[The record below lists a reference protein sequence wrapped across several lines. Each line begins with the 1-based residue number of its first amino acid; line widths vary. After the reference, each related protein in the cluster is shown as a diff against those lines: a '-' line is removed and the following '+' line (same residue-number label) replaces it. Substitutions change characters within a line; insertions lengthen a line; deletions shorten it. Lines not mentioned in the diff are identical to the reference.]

1 MSKKASKKQAVTAA
15 SAVVKIKHDPVKLK
29 QLSPHPIGDAKY
41 FGFEPLYEVQPKE
54 FRTSALCKSLNWYTR
69 FFDRKT
75 AKTLMVQYLELSDRH
90 VDAKLVHKVDEADF
104 RITLCWLARLHLRGL
119 ILTEDEAVRLEKDIQ
134 RLLAIAKLIQQAK
147 VDSPASASNSPNVQ
161 ERMRAKAAE
170 AGGEL
175 EGLLDTYIASGA
187 KANHNLK
194 PIDELSKKNVM
205 AQHISPLVE
214 AWKKKEDE
222 FTEVLKGKDAQLV
235 EGYNRFTRTQMKNLL
250 SFTGTVLSDLNAYIS
265 VKKANKAPRKRKVI
279 PVEKIVRRLKHV
291 MVFKDPANKLDLV
304 GVSPVKLHGASE
316 AFVYDTR
323 RRKMHHYVA
332 DAYSKALTVKGN
344 TVLGFDTKESEIK
357 MFRKPA
363 LQIKEIM
370 GSRPNAR
377 KFYKE
382 VRAVS
387 TTPKGRFNAHM
398 IILRC
403 F

>member
-1 MSKKASKKQAVTAA
+1 MAKKAAKKQAVIAP
-15 SAVVKIKHDPVKLK
+15 VKIKHDPSKIKHLD
-29 QLSPHPIGDAKY
+29 PHHGDTKY
-41 FGFEPLYEVQPKE
+41 FGFEPLFETQPTEYRQGKL
-54 FRTSALCKSLNWYTR
+54 AKSFNWYGR
-69 FFDRKT
+69 FFDRKV
-75 AKTLMVQYLELSDRH
+75 AKKVMVQYLEFNERH
-90 VDAKLVHKVDEADF
+90 ADAKLVNKLDEKEF
-104 RITLCWLARLHLRGL
+104 RITFCWLARMTLRGL
-119 ILTEDEAVRLEKDIQ
+119 DLNADETERLEKVVL
-134 RLLAIAKLIQQAK
+134 RLITAGKLITESKEKEKAE
-147 VDSPASASNSPNVQ
+147 PGMTPNVQ

-175 EGLLDTYIASGA
+175 EGLLDTYIVSGA

-194 PIDELSKKNVM
+194 PIEELSKKNVM

-235 EGYNRFTRTQMKNLL
+235 EGYNRFTRTQLKNLL

-265 VKKANKAPRKRKVI
+265 VKKAAKAPRKRKVI

-316 AFVYDTR
+316 AFVYDTK

-332 DAYSKALTVKGN
+332 DNYSKSLTVKGN

-387 TTPKGRFNAHM
+387 VTPKGRFNAHM